1 MQNDMIKKELDE
13 LVVFGQEII
22 NLLEAEIKQKDN
34 EIVML
39 QNNYENVQGKFNRM
53 KQNLQNLLN
62 D

>member
-1 MQNDMIKKELDE
+1 MQNDMKKELDE

-34 EIVML
+34 KIVML